1 MAEEIQDPASYS
13 IKDLILYKLDRT
25 LAIAGLVAIGVWS
38 LAKDAGSPEIIQVTI
53 AVVGVLGGYIGGR
66 SASK

>member
-1 MAEEIQDPASYS
+1 MADDETPEYNL
-13 IKDLILYKLDRT
+13 KNLILYKLDRT

-38 LAKDAGSPEIIQVTI
+38 LVKATPELTQVTI

-66 SASK
+66 SASIKK